1 METTVS
7 HYAGRLEDQTLLVCN
22 DLDLFQSVLTGRST
36 DGQAPLVSLLN
47 QRREQSDAPIVGVR
61 DFRMAGRADP
71 TNPLN
76 EASVLDMVDTQAETF
91 VFEAGGASDP
101 LRMSWYT
108 QSDTDVWEPIA
119 DDRDFMSRPRVER
132 IEGGWRLTVDEPI
145 DLFFGYFVGSAML
158 GFAIYV

>member
-1 METTVS
+1 
-7 HYAGRLEDQTLLVCN
+7 
-22 DLDLFQSVLTGRST
+22 
-36 DGQAPLVSLLN
+36 
-47 QRREQSDAPIVGVR
+47 
-61 DFRMAGRADP
+61 MAGRADP